1 MEQLRKNDIREVT
14 IEGYSAE
21 GLGVARVEG
30 RVVFVHGAV
39 RGERCQVRVLKVL
52 KNMAFGRV
60 ERVLEPAPARR
71 EPDCP
76 HYPACG
82 GCDFRHISYEEE
94 LSAKRQRVEDA
105 LRRVGGADVAVE
117 EILGSEAVDGYRN
130 KCQFPVSPD
139 GRAGFYRARSHQV
152 IPAADCRLQSPQAGA
167 AARAVEGYLADL
179 DVPAYDEGTGRGLLR
194 HIYVRTNAAGQA
206 LVCLV
211 VNGTELPRE
220 EELVRRIRAAC
231 PETVGIVL
239 NTNTRD
245 TNVVLGDT
253 YRTLWGEDALEDTL
267 CGLTFR
273 LSIPAFYQV
282 NRAQAERLYGKA
294 AELAGLTGRETV
306 LDLYCGAGTITL
318 CWQSMPGGSSAG
330 RSCRRPSTTPGR
342 TPGATAW
349 PTRNFSAGTRGRSP
363 PTWPRRTCGRTWWW
377 WTRPGRGWGRRSSPL
392 WRGWPLNGWSTSP
405 ATPLPW
411 PGT

>member
-117 EILGSEAVDGYRN
+117 AILGSEAVDGYRN
-130 KCQFPVSPD
+130 KCQFPVSPE

-206 LVCLV
+206 LFCLV
-211 VNGTELPRE
+211 VNGT
-220 EELVRRIRAAC
+220 
-231 PETVGIVL
+231 
-239 NTNTRD
+239 
-245 TNVVLGDT
+245 
-253 YRTLWGEDALEDTL
+253 
-267 CGLTFR
+267 
-273 LSIPAFYQV
+273 
-282 NRAQAERLYGKA
+282 
-294 AELAGLTGRETV
+294 
-306 LDLYCGAGTITL
+306 
-318 CWQSMPGGSSAG
+318 
-330 RSCRRPSTTPGR
+330 
-342 TPGATAW
+342 
-349 PTRNFSAGTRGRSP
+349 
-363 PTWPRRTCGRTWWW
+363 
-377 WTRPGRGWGRRSSPL
+377 
-392 WRGWPLNGWSTSP
+392 
-405 ATPLPW
+405 
-411 PGT
+411 